1 VDLKSGRVFLASD
14 LPAWSGERKSAYLG
28 PVKLLI
34 LASRFPYP
42 LEKGDKLRLYHQIR
56 GLAQHHELVLAAL
69 SARAPLPAH
78 LEALRPYCS
87 RIEVLP
93 LPAWRLPLRLLG
105 GLLSGLP
112 AQVAYFFAPSLLPR
126 LRQLIREEQPGGLY
140 CQLIRMAPYAQA
152 AGLPALLDYMDC
164 FSAGTLR
171 RAEQS
176 GPLLRPLLRWEA
188 RRCGRYEA
196 AVFPAFRVHTAI
208 SAQDRDSLPL
218 PPAARSRVEIVS
230 NGIDTR
236 AFAPLPDAAAPPY
249 AVVFVGNMGYFP
261 NVAAARLLVREIMPL
276 VWAQRP
282 EARLLLAGARPA
294 AAVRAL
300 ARDARVHVS
309 GWMPD
314 IREAYGAGE
323 VFAAPLFAGSG
334 QQNKILEA
342 LAMARPCVTTPLV
355 NEAIGAEPGRELLVA
370 GSTGAF
376 AEAIIAL
383 LGDPARRQALGA
395 AGRAMAEARYGWEAA
410 CRQLDAAIGQL

>member
-1 VDLKSGRVFLASD
+1 M
-14 LPAWSGERKSAYLG
+14 
-28 PVKLLI
+28 KLLI

-42 LEKGDKLRLYHQIR
+42 LEKGDKLRLYHQLR
-56 GLAQHHELVLAAL
+56 GLSQQHELVLAAL
-69 SARAPLPAH
+69 SAHPPRAEH
-78 LEALRPYCS
+78 LAALRPYCS

-105 GLLSGLP
+105 GLLRGLP

-126 LRQLIREEQPGGLY
+126 LRQLIREEQPDGLF

-152 AGLPALLDYMDC
+152 AGLPALIDYMDC

-196 AVFPAFRVHTAI
+196 AVFPAFRAHTVI
-208 SAQDRDSLPL
+208 SAQDLGSLPL
-218 PPAARSRVEIVS
+218 PAQARAQVRIVS

-236 AFAPLPDAAAPPY
+236 AFAPLPGAAAPAY

-261 NVAAARLLVREIMPL
+261 NVAAARMLAREIMPL

-334 QQNKILEA
+334 QQNKMLEA

-355 NEAIGAEPGRELLVA
+355 NEAIGAAPGRELLVA
-370 GSTGAF
+370 DGAPAF
-376 AEAIIAL
+376 AQAILAL
-383 LGDPARRQALGA
+383 LGDPARGQALGA
-395 AGRAMAEARYGWEAA
+395 AGRAMVEARYGWEAA
-410 CRQLDAAIGQL
+410 SRQAAAAVAGIAGIGW